1 MTVAFTADVLSPQ
14 FPCGAAWLANALL
27 ELGCELPE
35 LWGFDTAR
43 EWQPISASERRYVA
57 DDLPWRQTLASLQLD
72 RVFATRQNQRL
83 RFSHALPWQAA
94 RAPTSLLMVRDP
106 RDALHSEW
114 QRQLRNSG
122 LSASID
128 LVEFAS
134 MPFFGGPISHIDM
147 LWLHVVCWL
156 STDRAPRLLR
166 FEDCKRAPL
175 RSLAQVA
182 EWLNVDCDVTALES
196 AIEASRVEHLQKTEA
211 ALSAS
216 EPNSRI
222 FNRAGK
228 VFEWMT
234 AWPESWHTAFGPH
247 WQRVFA
253 QLNYSASVSMRG
265 QPLRFDL
272 SEVLAWRGM
281 SDARHRQEWAA
292 RLEDWR

>member
-1 MTVAFTADVLSPQ
+1 MTAPFTADVLSPQ

-43 EWQPISASERRYVA
+43 EWEPIGASERRYIA
-57 DDLPWRQTLASLQLD
+57 HDLPWRQTLASLQSN
-72 RVFATRQNQRL
+72 RVFAIRQNQRL
-83 RFSHALPWQAA
+83 RFSHALPWQSA

-122 LSASID
+122 LSPSID
-128 LVEFAS
+128 FVEFSS
-134 MPFFGGPISHIDM
+134 MSFFGGPISHIDM

-156 STDRAPRLLR
+156 SAGSAPSLLR

-175 RSLAQVA
+175 RSLTQVA
-182 EWLNVDCDVTALES
+182 EWLRLDCDQTAMSS

-211 ALSAS
+211 ALIAS
-216 EPNSRI
+216 EPSSRV

-234 AWPESWHTAFGPH
+234 AWPDAWHAAFGPH
-247 WQRVFA
+247 WHRVFA
-253 QLNYSASVSMRG
+253 HLNYPASVSMHG
-265 QPLRFDL
+265 PPLTFDL

-281 SDARHRQEWAA
+281 SDPRERQDWAA